1 MSSIV
6 EPMKIGLNFSLIVIP
21 KLVLVALGLVLV
33 NAGALYL
40 PYFAWRIW
48 FPKQN
53 GATTVRE
60 NVGEVGKKD
69 MHDSSTRQSPKP
81 ADPEAVGGC
90 MLLGII
96 ITIFEGIAI
105 FSMKDGR
112 SKISWVLHAGHFAGL
127 VLGLGLGAALVVLMG
142 GGFTKMVM
150 ALDAQ
155 HQKEMRAKLNEEN
168 AKETEEGWEK
178 VELEDKEGEKEKEQ

>member
-6 EPMKIGLNFSLIVIP
+6 ESMKIGLNLSLIVIP

-53 GATTVRE
+53 GAATIQE

-90 MLLGII
+90 MFLGII
-96 ITIFEGIAI
+96 IAIFEGIAI
-105 FSMKDGR
+105 FSMKDDR
-112 SKISWVLHAGHFAGL
+112 PKISWVLRAGHIAGL
-127 VLGLGLGAALVVLMG
+127 VLGLGLGAALVVLVG
-142 GGFTKMVM
+142 GGFVKMVM

-155 HQKEMRAKLNEEN
+155 HQKEMKAKLNEEN
-168 AKETEEGWEK
+168 AKETGKGWEK
-178 VELEDKEGEKEKEQ
+178 LELNDKEGEEETGQ